1 MEAFFY
7 IIPGVLYA
15 LAGFLMKLSDDAH
28 DRRKNDVFAIFT
40 GFICALCIVYLAV
53 TSADA
58 ACIFVAILIGNLL
71 AWKIDSINH
80 VVSFLI
86 LVGILAFLG
95 IPSIGIVTLA
105 VCAGAAFVDEIGN
118 DNPGVS
124 KWGRAPEFFF
134 EHRFT
139 LKIAVLAF
147 AVLGLFQASLPQF
160 AGVQYFQIQTFV
172 YFLMFEVFYEVAA
185 SRFDAIYDGLY
196 SVFGAFR

>member
-1 MEAFFY
+1 MEAIFY

-28 DRRKNDVFAIFT
+28 DRRNNNLLAIFT
-40 GFICALCIVYLAV
+40 GFLSALCIVYLAV

-58 ACIFVAILIGNLL
+58 ACIFVGILIGNLL

-80 VVSFLI
+80 VVSFLVLI
-86 LVGILAFLG
+86 GILAVLG

-105 VCAGAAFVDEIGN
+105 VCAAAAFVDEIGN
-118 DNPGVS
+118 DNPRVS
-124 KWGRAPEFFF
+124 KWGSAPEFFF

-147 AVLGLFQASLPQF
+147 AVLGLFGAPV

-172 YFLMFEVFYEVAA
+172 YFLMFEIFYEIAA
-185 SRFDAIYDGLY
+185 SKFDAIYDGLY
-196 SVFGAFR
+196 SISGAFR

>member
-1 MEAFFY
+1 MEAVFY
-7 IIPGVLYA
+7 VIPGVLYA

-28 DRRKNDVFAIFT
+28 DRRNNNLLAIFT
-40 GFICALCIVYLAV
+40 GFLSALCIVYLAV

-58 ACIFVAILIGNLL
+58 ACIFVGILIGNLL

-80 VVSFLI
+80 VVSFLVLI
-86 LVGILAFLG
+86 GILAVLG

-105 VCAGAAFVDEIGN
+105 VCAAAAFVDEIGN
-118 DNPGVS
+118 DNPRVS
-124 KWGRAPEFFF
+124 KWGSAPEFFF

-147 AVLGLFQASLPQF
+147 AVLGLFEAPV

-185 SRFDAIYDGLY
+185 SKFDAIYDGLY

>member
-1 MEAFFY
+1 MEAIFY
-7 IIPGVLYA
+7 VIPGVLYA

-28 DRRKNDVFAIFT
+28 DRRNNNLLAIFT
-40 GFICALCIVYLAV
+40 GFLSALCIVYLAV

-58 ACIFVAILIGNLL
+58 ACIFVGILIGNLL

-80 VVSFLI
+80 VVSFLVLI
-86 LVGILAFLG
+86 GILAVLG

-105 VCAGAAFVDEIGN
+105 LCAAAAFVDEIGN
-118 DNPGVS
+118 DNPRVS
-124 KWGRAPEFFF
+124 KWGSAPEFFF

-147 AVLGLFQASLPQF
+147 AVLGLFGTPV

-172 YFLMFEVFYEVAA
+172 YFLMFEIFYEVAA
-185 SRFDAIYDGLY
+185 SKFDAIYDGLY
-196 SVFGAFR
+196 SISGAFR